1 MRVLLDTH
9 ALIWWATSDPRLS
22 RRARDLIQDPAN
34 EIVVSAIS
42 ALEIAIKAGRGSLTI
57 GGSARQFVDDEV
69 LASGFHPLPLT
80 FDHAVRVYDLPPIHR
95 DHFDRVLVAQADVEA
110 IPIVTNDALIRQ
122 YSVRVE
128 W

>member
-34 EIVVSAIS
+34 EIVVSVIS

-95 DHFDRVLVAQADVEA
+95 DPFDRVLVAQADVEA
-110 IPIVTNDALIRQ
+110 IPIVTDDALIRQ

>member
-1 MRVLLDTH
+1 MRILLDTH
-9 ALIWWATSDPRLS
+9 VLIWWATADPRLS
-22 RRARDLIQDPAN
+22 QRARDLIQDPAN

-42 ALEIAIKAGRGSLTI
+42 ALEIAIKAGRGSLTV

-69 LASGFHPLPLT
+69 LASGFRPLPLT

-95 DHFDRVLVAQADVEA
+95 DPFDRVLVAQADVER
-110 IPIVTNDALIRQ
+110 IPIVTDDAMVRQ
-122 YSVRVE
+122 YNVPIE

>member
-1 MRVLLDTH
+1 MRLLLDTH
-9 ALIWWATSDPRLS
+9 ALIWWATADARLS
-22 RRARDLIQDPAN
+22 RRARDLIQDPGN

-42 ALEIAIKAGRGSLTI
+42 VLEITIKAGRGSLTV

-80 FDHAVRVYDLPPIHR
+80 FDHAVRVYNLPPIHR
-95 DHFDRVLVAQADVEA
+95 DPFDRVLVAQADVEA
-110 IPIVTNDALIRQ
+110 IPIVTDDQQIRR
-122 YSVRVE
+122 YSIRVE

>member
-9 ALIWWATSDPRLS
+9 ALIWWATGDPRLS
-22 RRARDLIQDPAN
+22 RRARDLIQDASN

-42 ALEIAIKAGRGSLTI
+42 ALEIAIKAGRGSLSV

-80 FDHAVRVYDLPPIHR
+80 FDHAVRVHDLPPIHR
-95 DHFDRVLVAQADVEA
+95 DPFDRVLVAQADVEA
-110 IPIVTNDALIRQ
+110 IPIVTDDPLIRQ
-122 YSVRVE
+122 YPVRVE